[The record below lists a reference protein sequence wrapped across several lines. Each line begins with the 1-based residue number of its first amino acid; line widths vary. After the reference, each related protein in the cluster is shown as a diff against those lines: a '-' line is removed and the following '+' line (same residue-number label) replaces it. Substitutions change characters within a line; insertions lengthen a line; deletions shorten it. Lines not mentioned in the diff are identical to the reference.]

1 MGKHMNFHNEDD
13 PFRELTKI
21 MRKLLKAQK
30 RLKLT
35 KEKAEKIELKALI
48 DSLKMDL
55 GWKLLDYG
63 ENEKGLALFMSVSKD
78 GNQER
83 KICGV
88 SRALT
93 DMGYYNE
100 ALKLLMNG
108 LRKFRKSCN
117 LWTGCGIVNNLL
129 GNGLQALRCFEAAIE
144 FGPKE
149 TPELFYNKASA
160 LVNLRRY
167 KEAIPILDQLIE
179 HCPGRPMYLAERGE
193 CSLNTG
199 YPYEALRYYQKAL
212 DLLDKNPEVEAGLCI
227 YAGLSATYIEL
238 GMGKE
243 AMEIA
248 LEGISRYPDKEPCL
262 YYNLASALMAMG
274 RKQEAREV
282 LESGIK
288 RFPESE
294 NLKMLLIDLEDMD
307 DPHGGTSA
315 TFGILL
321 LVAWVKRRLRRR

>member
-1 MGKHMNFHNEDD
+1 
-13 PFRELTKI
+13 
-21 MRKLLKAQK
+21 
-30 RLKLT
+30 
-35 KEKAEKIELKALI
+35 
-48 DSLKMDL
+48 MDL

-63 ENEKGLALFMSVSKD
+63 EHKQGLAFFMSVSREADK
-78 GNQER
+78 ER
-83 KICGV
+83 KIYGV

-93 DMGYYNE
+93 DMGYYDE

-108 LRKFRKSCN
+108 LRKFEKSCN
-117 LWTGCGIVNNLL
+117 LWTGYGIVNNLL
-129 GNGLQALRCFEAAIE
+129 GNGIQALRCFEAAIE
-144 FGPKE
+144 FGPRE
-149 TPELFYNKASA
+149 TPELFYNKALA

-167 KEAIPILDQLIE
+167 TEAVSILDQLIE
-179 HCPGRPMYLAERGE
+179 HYPGQPMYLAERGE

-199 YPYEALRYYQKAL
+199 YPYEALMYYQKAL

-238 GMGKE
+238 GMRKE

-274 RKQEAREV
+274 HKEEAREV
-282 LESGIK
+282 LRSGIK

-294 NLKMLLIDLEDMD
+294 NLKMLLGDLDDMD
-307 DPHGGTSA
+307 DPHDGRSA
-315 TFGILL
+315 IIGILF
-321 LVAWVKRRLRRR
+321 LVASIKRRFRRKH

>member
-1 MGKHMNFHNEDD
+1 MNFNNQAD

-21 MRKLLKAQK
+21 KRDLLKAQK
-30 RLKLT
+30 KLRLT
-35 KEKAEKIELKALI
+35 KEGAEKIELKTLI

-63 ENEKGLALFMSVSKD
+63 EHEQGLALFMSVSTE

-83 KICGV
+83 KIYGV

-93 DMGYYNE
+93 DMGYYDE

-144 FGPKE
+144 FGPKK
-149 TPELFYNKASA
+149 TPELFYNKALA

-167 KEAIPILDQLIE
+167 KEAISILDQLIE
-179 HCPGRPMYLAERGE
+179 HCPGPMYLAERGE

-212 DLLDKNPEVEAGLCI
+212 ELLNKNPEVEAGLCI

-238 GMGKE
+238 GMRKE

-262 YYNLASALMAMG
+262 YYNLASSLMAMG
-274 RKQEAREV
+274 RKEEATEV

-294 NLKMLLIDLEDMD
+294 HLKKLLIDLDDMD
-307 DPHGGTSA
+307 DPGGRSA
-315 TFGILL
+315 IFGILL

>member
-1 MGKHMNFHNEDD
+1 MNFNNHAD

-21 MRKLLKAQK
+21 KRDLLKAQK
-30 RLKLT
+30 RLRLT

-63 ENEKGLALFMSVSKD
+63 EHEKGLALFMSISGKGD
-78 GNQER
+78 QER
-83 KICGV
+83 KIYGV

-93 DMGYYNE
+93 DMGYYDE
-100 ALKLLMNG
+100 AQKLLMKG
-108 LRKFRKSCN
+108 LRKFSESCN
-117 LWTGCGIVNNLL
+117 LWTQYGILNNLL
-129 GNGLQALRCFEAAIE
+129 GNGVESLRCFEAAIE
-144 FGPKE
+144 FGPKK
-149 TPELFYNKASA
+149 TPELFFNKALA

-167 KEAIPILDQLIE
+167 KEATSILDQLIE
-179 HCPGRPMYLAERGE
+179 HCPGQPMYLAERGE
-193 CSLNTG
+193 CSLNAG

-212 DLLDKNPEVEAGLCI
+212 DLLDKNPEVEAELCI
-227 YAGLSATYIEL
+227 YAGLSSTYIEL
-238 GMGKE
+238 GLRKE

-262 YYNLASALMAMG
+262 YYNLASALMGMG
-274 RKQEAREV
+274 RKEEAREV

-294 NLKMLLIDLEDMD
+294 HLKKLLIDLDDMD
-307 DPHGGTSA
+307 DPGGRSA
-315 TFGILL
+315 IFGILL
-321 LVAWVKRRLRRR
+321 LVAWIKRRFRRR

>member
-1 MGKHMNFHNEDD
+1 MNFNDQGD
-13 PFRELTKI
+13 PFRELAKI
-21 MRKLLKAQK
+21 MRDLLKALK
-30 RLKLT
+30 RLRLT
-35 KEKAEKIELKALI
+35 KERAEKIELKALI

-63 ENEKGLALFMSVSKD
+63 EHEKGLALFMSVSGKGD
-78 GNQER
+78 EER
-83 KICGV
+83 KIWGV

-93 DMGYYNE
+93 AMGYYDE
-100 ALKLLMNG
+100 AQKLLMNG

-144 FGPKE
+144 FGPKK

-167 KEAIPILDQLIE
+167 KEAISILDQLIE

-199 YPYEALRYYQKAL
+199 YPYEALMYYQKAL

-227 YAGLSATYIEL
+227 YAGLSAAYIEL
-238 GMGKE
+238 GMRKE
-243 AMEIA
+243 AMEIE
-248 LEGISRYPDKEPCL
+248 LEGITRYPDKEPAL
-262 YYNLASALMAMG
+262 YYNLGSTLMAMG
-274 RKQEAREV
+274 HKEEAREV
-282 LESGIK
+282 LESGVK

-294 NLKMLLIDLEDMD
+294 YLKKLLIDLDDMD

-315 TFGILL
+315 IFGILL
-321 LVAWVKRRLRRR
+321 LVAWVKRRLRRKH

>member
-1 MGKHMNFHNEDD
+1 MNFNNQAD

-21 MRKLLKAQK
+21 KNDILKAEK
-30 RLKLT
+30 RLRLT
-35 KEKAEKIELKALI
+35 KQKAEKAELKTLI

-63 ENEKGLALFMSVSKD
+63 KHEKGLALFMSVSRE
-78 GNQER
+78 GNEER

-93 DMGYYNE
+93 AMGYYDE
-100 ALKLLMNG
+100 AQKLLTNG

-129 GNGLQALRCFEAAIE
+129 GNEIQALRCFEAAIE

-149 TPELFYNKASA
+149 TPELFYNKALA

-167 KEAIPILDQLIE
+167 KEAISILDQLIE
-179 HCPGRPMYLAERGE
+179 HYPGRPMYLAERGE

-212 DLLDKNPEVEAGLCI
+212 DLLNENPDVEAGLCT

-238 GMGKE
+238 GLRKE

-248 LEGISRYPDKEPCL
+248 LEGITRYPDKEPCL

-274 RKQEAREV
+274 HKEEAREV
-282 LESGIK
+282 LELGVK

-294 NLKMLLIDLEDMD
+294 NLKMLLGDLDDMD
-307 DPHGGTSA
+307 DPHDGRSA
-315 TFGILL
+315 IIGILL
-321 LVAWVKRRLRRR
+321 LVASIKRRFRRKH